1 MQANYTARWK
11 PPYQNHMDIVNT
23 CSWTTKSNPQ
33 MKQADYPKRESFC
46 LRRLKRPHILDIN
59 DINPEETGYPDK
71 QVGVVR
77 QHWLL

>member
-1 MQANYTARWK
+1 
-11 PPYQNHMDIVNT
+11 
-23 CSWTTKSNPQ
+23 